1 MNAYFKKLVHSLGL
15 MLVILGI
22 VVTGISVY
30 HLHDDATTDWR
41 EADAR
46 VTGYDPFVKRGA
58 TAGWS
63 YIPCVHFEFM
73 IGDQVHQGR
82 VCGGGFGGY
91 QSSEAEG
98 REAGRIRYGEVHTI
112 WYDPTDPSRS
122 RLSESVMGRAIFF
135 AFAGLLLIGVG
146 IVSRVKVKPEE

>member
-1 MNAYFKKLVHSLGL
+1 MKTYLKKLVHSLGL

-22 VVTGISVY
+22 VVMGISVY
-30 HLHDDATTDWR
+30 HIHDDIKTDWQ
-41 EADAR
+41 EADAQ

-73 IGDQVHQGR
+73 IDDQTHQGR
-82 VCGGGFGGY
+82 VCGGGIGGY
-91 QSSEAEG
+91 KSSEAEG

-135 AFAGLLLIGVG
+135 SFAGFFLSSVG
-146 IVSRVKVKPEE
+146 IVSRIKVKPEE